1 MVENSRFRLVNN
13 RSPRARALGK
23 ALREARLDK
32 HIGLREFAKA
42 IGRDPSLLSRWETGD
57 RTPPPTEVAQI
68 LGNLRISGGRYDQ
81 IIELAHGADDP
92 LWLATTLPEQKAQL
106 AALIDFEQAASVI
119 TDVSPLLVPGL
130 LQTRQYAHAIMAGG
144 GVLPPDQISTRV
156 DIRLARQDIL
166 DQDEPASF
174 VAYLGEAALRQRI
187 GSREIM
193 TEQLGHLTEM
203 AKRPNVT
210 IRVLSFDSD
219 WHPGLEGPVLLIEST
234 TEPAVAH
241 LEVRTS
247 GLFLHTKADVG
258 AYLEAAAKVAE
269 QAMSAEDS
277 LTLIALAQA
286 GWESA

>member
-68 LGNLRISGGRYDQ
+68 LGNLRISGERYDQ
-81 IIELAHGADDP
+81 IIELALGADDP

-119 TDVSPLLVPGL
+119 TDVSPLLIPGL
-130 LQTRQYAHAIMAGG
+130 LQTRQYAHAIMTIGEVPAAEIG
-144 GVLPPDQISTRV
+144 TRV
-156 DIRLARQDIL
+156 TIRMDRQDVLIRP
-166 DQDEPASF
+166 EP
-174 VAYLGEAALRQRI
+174 VQLIAYLGEAAIRQRI
-187 GSREIM
+187 GNREIM
-193 TEQLGHLTEM
+193 AAQLAYLAEM
-203 AKRPNVT
+203 ATRPNIEV
-210 IRVLSFDSD
+210 RVLPFDSD
-219 WHPGLEGPVLLIEST
+219 WHPGLEGPVLLIES
-234 TEPAVAH
+234 EIEQPVAH

-247 GLFLHTKADVG
+247 GLFLHTAADVT
-258 AYLEAAAKVAE
+258 AYRTAATKIAK

-277 LTLIALAQA
+277 LTLIALTQA

>member
-68 LGNLRISGGRYDQ
+68 LGNLRISGARYDQ

-130 LQTRQYAHAIMAGG
+130 LQTRQYAHAIMSAGWT
-144 GVLPPDQISTRV
+144 VPPGEIDTRV
-156 DIRLARQDIL
+156 DIRMDRHIVVTRP
-166 DQDEPASF
+166 EP
-174 VAYLGEAALRQRI
+174 VHLIAYVGEAALRQRL

-193 TEQLGHLTEM
+193 AEQLGHLMDMTARE
-203 AKRPNVT
+203 NVE
-210 IRVLSFDSD
+210 IRVVPFDCD
-219 WHPGLEGPVLLIEST
+219 WHPGLEGPSLLIESE
-234 TEPAVAH
+234 TEPPVAH
-241 LEVRTS
+241 LEVRGT
-247 GLFLHTKADVG
+247 GIFLHARPDMDSCRQ
-258 AYLEAAAKVAE
+258 AAARLSE
-269 QAMSAEDS
+269 QAMSIEDS
-277 LTLIALAQA
+277 LTVIALIKA

>member
-68 LGNLRISGGRYDQ
+68 LGNLRISGERYDQ

-92 LWLATTLPEQKAQL
+92 LWLATTLPEQEAQL
-106 AALIDFEQAASVI
+106 AALVDFEHTASVI

-130 LQTRQYAHAIMAGG
+130 LQTCQYARVIMAAAGHPPNEVSKRTTIRMVRRD
-144 GVLPPDQISTRV
+144 VLTREDPV
-156 DIRLARQDIL
+156 RL
-166 DQDEPASF
+166 
-174 VAYLGEAALRQRI
+174 VAYVGEAALRQRI

-193 TEQLGHLTEM
+193 AGQLAQLAEL
-203 AKRPNVT
+203 ASRPNIEV
-210 IRVLSFDSD
+210 RVLPFDSD
-219 WHPGLEGPVLLIEST
+219 WHPGLEGPVLVIESE
-234 TEPAVAH
+234 TEPPVAH
-241 LEVRTS
+241 LELRDT
-247 GLFLHTKADVG
+247 GLFLHTKTDIDL
-258 AYLEAAAKVAE
+258 YLSAAAKVAE

-277 LTLIALAQA
+277 LTLIALTRA